1 MRPTA
6 IFLLTTAL
14 LTAGCAYLDSI
25 PYSPNSVNDVAYSG
39 RFRPAVW

>member
-1 MRPTA
+1 MNRRTF
-6 IFLLTTAL
+6 FLLSMAL
-14 LTAGCAYLDSI
+14 LIAGCAYLDSI